1 MSRANV
7 ERFKKDLESTI
18 EGVSTRRSAAV
29 KAEASRLLATIPEEG
44 KLFEWTR
51 AMVCKE

>member
-7 ERFKKDLESTI
+7 QRLKEDLENTI
-18 EGVSTRRSAAV
+18 KGVSTRRSAAV
-29 KAEASRLLATIPEEG
+29 KADASRMLATIPEKG